1 VDLKKKLKRSVD
13 PDILFLEP
21 SEMVVTSELRS
32 VLSMGLRDIEYTVGP
47 LITLID
53 GPTFT
58 FNFEERKRLLLGQIR
73 ETDRIAISRIDL
85 IDEKKDNH
93 ICESLEVRKND
104 LLLMDRNATDNLDL
118 LSRQIL
124 SMDENIQRTI

>member
-1 VDLKKKLKRSVD
+1 MD

>member
-1 VDLKKKLKRSVD
+1 MD

-85 IDEKKDNH
+85 IDEKKVNH